1 MLGSIGVKQLVL
13 YSNGARVIESVIIAG
28 FHLKIV
34 PRGAKRLFF
43 ITRGGEKAVR
53 S

>member
-34 PRGAKRLFF
+34 PRGAKRCFLSQ
-43 ITRGGEKAVR
+43 GGARKR
-53 S
+53 